1 MPLRLGHEKFS
12 SEIITLT
19 DREDKEGQSI
29 LLAVFQHD
37 SQENGKIRNF
47 RSLIVFFVRSGVYSE
62 LPLFRPVVRP
72 PVGEQTRYLDQKKM
86 SSRPI
91 TLALRLKGV

>member
-19 DREDKEGQSI
+19 DREDKEGQWTG
-29 LLAVFQHD
+29 LAVFRHD

-47 RSLIVFFVRSGVYSE
+47 RSLIVFLSAPEFIPSFHYSGPWSG
-62 LPLFRPVVRP
+62 LP
-72 PVGEQTRYLDQKKM
+72 
-86 SSRPI
+86 
-91 TLALRLKGV
+91 